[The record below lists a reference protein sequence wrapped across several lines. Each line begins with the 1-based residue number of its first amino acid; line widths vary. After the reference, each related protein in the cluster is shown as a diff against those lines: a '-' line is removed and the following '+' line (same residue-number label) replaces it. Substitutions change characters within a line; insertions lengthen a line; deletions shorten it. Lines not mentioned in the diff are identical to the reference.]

1 MQSDSGVAHTAV
13 RHCHGYSSHGTGPFD
28 VQDDLVQ
35 YIVASIQTQL
45 TLSEG
50 STARRQKPSQ
60 GVRALLARAWKRHYD
75 LSAEGLSELVSLSEL
90 ALALDPSNGEACR
103 LIATG
108 VWHQAYRG
116 FIPWDQIAADRVM
129 LFAQRAVLAE
139 EVDEYAHWALALAY
153 LMACQ
158 HDHA

>member
-50 STARRQKPSQ
+50 STALGKSRPRECARSWLEHGSAITTSQ
-60 GVRALLARAWKRHYD
+60 
-75 LSAEGLSELVSLSEL
+75 
-90 ALALDPSNGEACR
+90 
-103 LIATG
+103 
-108 VWHQAYRG
+108 
-116 FIPWDQIAADRVM
+116 
-129 LFAQRAVLAE
+129 QRA
-139 EVDEYAHWALALAY
+139 
-153 LMACQ
+153 
-158 HDHA
+158 